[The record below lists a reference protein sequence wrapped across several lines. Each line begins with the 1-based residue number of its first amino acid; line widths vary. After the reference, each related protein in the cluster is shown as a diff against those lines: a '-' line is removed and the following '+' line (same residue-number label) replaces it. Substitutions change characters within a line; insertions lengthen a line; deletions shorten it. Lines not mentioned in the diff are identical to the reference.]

1 MEKRRLGRTGHEST
15 IVTFGAISVGKKEDN
30 QEMADEA
37 IEMVLQHG
45 INHFDIA
52 PGYGLAME
60 RVAPWM
66 PKIRDKIFLG
76 AKTTKRTR
84 DEARESID
92 ECMKRLNV
100 DKFDLFQHHGIGTME
115 ELDKATAPGGALE
128 ALIELREQ
136 GGTKWLGITGHG
148 PDAPKV
154 HLEAL
159 RRFDFD
165 TIMFP
170 VSAAIFRNDD
180 YRRDAEALF
189 AEAHRRDVGI
199 QTIKMLARGG
209 WGDHERDHPVWYDPH
224 RDQDEIDKA
233 LWWQQSQPIH
243 TAPSTGSL
251 ALLPKILDAAER
263 FRPLSPVEQQAVL
276 DSQSPPHPEP
286 GLGIPAAA

>member
-1 MEKRRLGRTGHEST
+1 
-15 IVTFGAISVGKKEDN
+15 
-30 QEMADEA
+30 MADEA

-66 PKIRDKIFLG
+66 PEIRDKIFLG
-76 AKTTKRTR
+76 AKMTKRTR
-84 DEARESID
+84 GEARESID

-100 DKFDLFQHHGIGTME
+100 DKFDLLQLHGIGTME
-115 ELDKATAPGGALE
+115 ELDRATAPGGALE
-128 ALIELREQ
+128 VLIELREQ
-136 GGTKWLGITGHG
+136 GGTQWLGITGHG
-148 PDAPKV
+148 PDVPKV
-154 HLEAL
+154 HLEAF

-180 YRRDAEALF
+180 YRHDAEALF

-199 QTIKMLARGG
+199 QTIKMLAHGG
-209 WGDHERDHPVWYDPH
+209 GG
-224 RDQDEIDKA
+224 DQDETDKA
-233 LWWQQSQPIH
+233 LWLQQSRPIH
-243 TAPSTGSL
+243 TVPSTGSL
-251 ALLPKILDAAER
+251 ALLPKILDAAE
-263 FRPLSPVEQQAVL
+263 QQEVV
-276 DSQSPPHPEP
+276 DSQRPPHPEP